1 MNRVYILGAGASAHA
16 GAPLGN
22 NIIKKY
28 IELKLE
34 QLEKEK
40 KLFSEHGKETF
51 IAPILG
57 NFSTLHHILLIQPN
71 CKFTNI
77 SLLEDIMEENLP
89 NIEDVFTLYDIAYQ
103 KDEPLLFE
111 ADVDLNII
119 RKDILDL
126 LTYSIFRSTIGAI
139 NKNFTTKAYQDFVEK
154 LTIEDTIISY
164 NYDTL
169 LDNAILYKFNEINYG
184 FDFLTEEDTANPLS
198 EEEQQ
203 KLIEGFA
210 EREGI
215 PVDEFR

>member
-51 IAPILG
+51 IPPILG

-77 SLLEDIMEENLP
+77 SPLEDIMEEDLP

-126 LTYSIFRSTIGAI
+126 LTYSNA
-139 NKNFTTKAYQDFVEK
+139 NKT
-154 LTIEDTIISY
+154 LTIPKIVFKLAYSFGKMTNNIFLQENSIKLLTDNIYSTERIKNYISLPY
-164 NYDTL
+164 SL
-169 LDNAILYKFNEINYG
+169 
-184 FDFLTEEDTANPLS
+184 LS
-198 EEEQQ
+198 E
-203 KLIEGFA
+203 
-210 EREGI
+210 
-215 PVDEFR
+215 